1 MFPGMC
7 FDIHSDL
14 GQEVGRTVPGEPIA
28 LSDSFALSCL
38 AGSCFAVLLFRH
50 PKENDRRGSPGGSP
64 GTVRPTTIDS
74 TVVEFALASTPA
86 HRGISSPLRGWKER
100 T

>member
-28 LSDSFALSCL
+28 LSDSFALSYL
-38 AGSCFAVLLFRH
+38 AGSRFAV
-50 PKENDRRGSPGGSP
+50 
-64 GTVRPTTIDS
+64 
-74 TVVEFALASTPA
+74 
-86 HRGISSPLRGWKER
+86 
-100 T
+100 